1 MSDLI
6 EFIGFGGSSSTTVP
20 GCKCTW
26 ATNYNSA
33 ATVEDGSCTFAA
45 GQDYTHPPSSGSTS
59 LDLSS
64 VITPMIT
71 IMMLAMMM
79 GMMKGMMPGA
89 EGEAADTSAGTT
101 KSVKTTGGIFTTT
114 AYPTTICS
122 ECGKKFVGTD
132 KNDAWN
138 QLVVH
143 RKAEHPWLAEQGAK

>member
-1 MSDLI
+1 MTDLI

-33 ATVEDGSCTFAA
+33 ATVEDGSCTFNA
-45 GQDYTHPPSSGSTS
+45 GQDYTHPPSSS

-64 VITPMIT
+64 IITPMIT

-79 GMMKGMMPGA
+79 GMMKGMIPGA
-89 EGEAADTSAGTT
+89 EGEIAGTPT
-101 KSVKTTGGIFTTT
+101 GTVRTVKSTGSTFTTT
-114 AYPTTICS
+114 AYPTTVCN

-132 KNDAWN
+132 KKDAWN
-138 QLVVH
+138 QLVAH
-143 RKAEHPWLAEQGAK
+143 RKAEHPWLAEQGVK